1 MNKIQ
6 ISNEELNKIL
16 LEDFGKRGFIAAAGR
31 VPFILKWMLKR
42 ELPLPKNIK
51 EIESII
57 ESCNYE
63 ELYNK
68 LHHDRMLDN
77 KGKWYYDCCLIV
89 ICYFR
94 LDKDDEAGQLIEA
107 QNHITY
113 SLPEI
118 ILNIA
123 QKLEVQYIPKNTI
136 NKI

>member
-16 LEDFGKRGFIAAAGR
+16 LEDFGKRGFIAEAGR

-42 ELPLPKNIK
+42 QLPLPKNIK

-57 ESCNYE
+57 KSCDYE
-63 ELYNK
+63 RLYSK

-77 KGKWYYDCCLIV
+77 KGKWYYDYCLIV
-89 ICYFR
+89 VCYFR
-94 LDKDDEAGQLIEA
+94 LDKDDEARQLIEA
-107 QNHITY
+107 QNYITY
-113 SLPEI
+113 NLPQI

-123 QKLEVQYIPKNTI
+123 QKLGVQ
-136 NKI
+136 